1 MCNSRNWESCRICK
15 WHWWIVSGCCVPYY
29 LFMLFFLLR
38 NNKLN
43 LRRLGGS
50 KGWSLVFTKSSPVEI
65 RTGNTIKFNHF
76 SISLSLNSDSTIA
89 FLKGYTKAYCI
100 IKKLIFFISIHCKQF
115 ILVSETLVGLNIP
128 LCRIKTSRKPWWVF
142 WLHLLPLCAFLT
154 GSLQTGVLTNETKAA
169 GEWYL
174 LAN

>member
-1 MCNSRNWESCRICK
+1 MSLILIIYSC
-15 WHWWIVSGCCVPYY
+15 
-29 LFMLFFLLR
+29 FFFLLR

-50 KGWSLVFTKSSPVEI
+50 KGWSLVFTKSSSVEI
-65 RTGNTIKFNHF
+65 RTGNTIKFNRF
-76 SISLSLNSDSTIA
+76 SVSLSLNSDSTIT

-100 IKKLIFFISIHCKQF
+100 IKKLIFFFTSIHCKQF
-115 ILVSETLVGLNIP
+115 ILVSETLVGLDIP
-128 LCRIKTSRKPWWVF
+128 LCRIKTGRKPRWVF
-142 WLHLLPLCAFLT
+142 WLHPQPICAFLT